1 MLTYADISGGRDKEV
16 LCGPDAERGD
26 VREASYTPLTC
37 LLHASYTH
45 PARLLHAS
53 FTPLT
58 CRLHTS
64 HTPLTRHLHASYKP
78 LTRLLHVRIGD
89 VRGGFAAG
97 MREVPRHARH
107 TAGDT
112 LRL

>member
-1 MLTYADISGGRDKEV
+1 MLTYQVGVIKRFYVALMLREV
-16 LCGPDAERGD
+16 MFEKPPTRLLH
-26 VREASYTPLTC
+26 ASYTPLTR
-37 LLHASYTH
+37 LLHASYTPPSRLVH
-45 PARLLHAS
+45 AAYTPLTRLLHAS
-53 FTPLT
+53 YT
-58 CRLHTS
+58 
-64 HTPLTRHLHASYKP
+64 P

-112 LRL
+112 LRV